1 MMNMNQKIR
10 IGICGYGNL
19 GRGVEAEIGKRPDM
33 ELAAVFTRRTPA
45 ESLKINA
52 NVPVVHIDQADEWK
66 DRIDVMLLCGGS
78 ANDLP
83 EQGPSFA
90 ARFNTVDSFDTH
102 AKIPAYFDAMDKAA
116 KAGGKIGIIS
126 IGWDP
131 GLFSLMRL
139 YLSAIIPD
147 GKSYTFWGT
156 GVSQGHS
163 QAIRDIKGVTG
174 AIAYTNPVP
183 AALEQIKNGESP
195 ELRAG
200 EMHTRLCYVS
210 IADGADEERIRNEIQ
225 SMPNYFDAYD
235 TTVRFI
241 PLEELKANHAALPH
255 GGKVVRG
262 GTTGEDHRQLMEF
275 SLTLDSNPEFTASV
289 LLTYARA
296 AHRLAQKGES
306 GARTI
311 FDIPPSCLLDID
323 LQDAVKQLM

>member
-1 MMNMNQKIR
+1 MNQKIR

-19 GRGVEAEIGKRPDM
+19 GRGVEAEISKRPDM

-45 ESLKINA
+45 ESLKINT
-52 NVPVVHIDQADEWK
+52 NVPVVHIDQADEWNG
-66 DRIDVMLLCGGS
+66 RIDVMLLCGGS

-102 AKIPAYFDAMDKAA
+102 AKIPAYFEAMDAAA
-116 KAGGKIGIIS
+116 KAGGKISIIS

-139 YLSAIIPD
+139 YMSAIIPD

-195 ELRAG
+195 ELTAG

-210 IADGADEERIRNEIQ
+210 IEEGADEARIRNEIQ

-241 PLEELKANHAALPH
+241 SLEELKANHAALPH

-262 GTTGEDHRQLMEF
+262 GTTGENHRQLTEF

-296 AHRLAQKGES
+296 AYRLAQKGES

-311 FDIPPSCLLDID
+311 FDIPPSCLLDIG